1 MRPQKRE
8 MYELF
13 ILTLE
18 NIKPFIYMYAEKKFY
33 FHVQVNS
40 AIFFFYIT
48 LPVCIFINTL
58 NKLISMI
65 FNSAVYQ
72 NSLKFLMFS
81 RFGNALEKYEAFHKK
96 LSILQN
102 G

>member
-40 AIFFFYIT
+40 AIFFLVI
-48 LPVCIFINTL
+48 L
-58 NKLISMI
+58 N
-65 FNSAVYQ
+65 YQ
-72 NSLKFLMFS
+72 YAYS
-81 RFGNALEKYEAFHKK
+81 
-96 LSILQN
+96 
-102 G
+102 

>member
-18 NIKPFIYMYAEKKFY
+18 NIKPFIYAKKKFY

-40 AIFFFYIT
+40 AIFF
-48 LPVCIFINTL
+48 LFIL
-58 NKLISMI
+58 N
-65 FNSAVYQ
+65 YQ
-72 NSLKFLMFS
+72 YAYS
-81 RFGNALEKYEAFHKK
+81 
-96 LSILQN
+96 
-102 G
+102 

>member
-18 NIKPFIYMYAEKKFY
+18 NIKPFIYAKKKFY

-40 AIFFFYIT
+40 AIFFFYIK

-58 NKLISMI
+58 NKLISVI

-72 NSLKFLMFS
+72 NSLKFLMLS
-81 RFGNALEKYEAFHKK
+81 RFGHALEKYEAFNKK

>member
-18 NIKPFIYMYAEKKFY
+18 NIKPFIYMYVEKKFY

-40 AIFFFYIT
+40 AIFFLYYT
-48 LPVCIFINTL
+48 T
-58 NKLISMI
+58 SMHI
-65 FNSAVYQ
+65 H
-72 NSLKFLMFS
+72 
-81 RFGNALEKYEAFHKK
+81 KYAK
-96 LSILQN
+96 
-102 G
+102 

>member
-1 MRPQKRE
+1 M
-8 MYELF
+8 L
-13 ILTLE
+13 
-18 NIKPFIYMYAEKKFY
+18 KK
-33 FHVQVNS
+33 NS
-40 AIFFFYIT
+40 IFMCKSIQQFFFFCYIK

-58 NKLISMI
+58 NKSIYMI

-72 NSLKFLMFS
+72 NSLKFLMLS
-81 RFGNALEKYEAFHKK
+81 RFGHALEKYEAFNKK